1 MRFSRTAHRLGLRA
15 LDYHIRDKKTD
26 VSAAAGHGATPSA
39 NPGRTEADKGEA
51 AADGGPALSAA
62 EGGAPKAAGGPT
74 LSAAEGGAP
83 KAAGGPA
90 LQKPDEA
97 PEDQSALSAADD
109 DAPPAEDRP
118 PLPEAF
124 VRRMRAQLG
133 DEAEPF
139 LRAYGEPRAYGL
151 RLNSRKLADLAVP
164 EDKLRAMFGLEP
176 VPWCPGGWYYAPET
190 RPGRHPYH
198 AAGLYYI
205 QEPSAMSAAE
215 LLAPRPG
222 ELVLDLAAAPG
233 GKATQIADRLAGRG
247 LLVAN
252 EIHPARA
259 RVLSEN
265 IERMGIANA
274 IVVSEPPDRL
284 AKRFPV
290 FFDAVMLDAPCSG
303 EGMFRKD
310 PDAVREWSEAAV
322 EACAARQAAILDEA
336 AKMVRPGGRLV
347 YSTCTFNREE
357 NEETIERFLQ
367 RHPDFELVKA
377 LRLFPHRERGE
388 GHFAA
393 LLARGEGG
401 GPAEGPAPADRG
413 RKGGRGRAD
422 RRGGRES
429 EAFARFRAFAAEAL
443 PGFKPDEELP
453 DGGPLAFG
461 QQLWWL
467 PDGGGRFSPRMLDG
481 LRALRPGL
489 HLGDL
494 PKDRF
499 EPAHALALHIR
510 PSAARW
516 TLGFAADAPETA
528 AYLRGEALPADPAL
542 SGWGLVTADGLPLG
556 WVKAAG
562 GRVNNRLPKG
572 LRRP

>member
-1 MRFSRTAHRLGLRA
+1 MRSTDISKHRIGLRI
-15 LDYHIRDKKTD
+15 LRDRKNKTK
-26 VSAAAGHGATPSA
+26 SAAAPDRDT
-39 NPGRTEADKGEA
+39 K
-51 AADGGPALSAA
+51 LSAA
-62 EGGAPKAAGGPT
+62 VVLPYADEDADEEAAN
-74 LSAAEGGAP
+74 
-83 KAAGGPA
+83 PA
-90 LQKPDEA
+90 
-97 PEDQSALSAADD
+97 
-109 DAPPAEDRP
+109 DRP
-118 PLPEAF
+118 PLPEAYTS
-124 VRRMRAQLG
+124 RMETLLG
-133 DEAEPF
+133 EEAEAF
-139 LRAYGEPRAYGL
+139 LRSYHEPRAHGL
-151 RLNSRKLADLAVP
+151 RLNGRKLADLAVP
-164 EDKLRAMFGLEP
+164 PDELRRMFGLEP
-176 VPWCPGGWYYAPET
+176 VPWCAGGWYYAPET

-215 LLAPRPG
+215 LLDVQPG
-222 ELVLDLAAAPG
+222 ELALDLAAAPG
-233 GKATQIADRLAGRG
+233 GKATQIAGRLAGRG

-259 RVLSEN
+259 RVLSGN

-274 IVVSEPPDRL
+274 VVTSEPPDRL
-284 AKRFPV
+284 ARRFPA

-322 EACAARQAAILDEA
+322 RACAARQAGILDEA

-357 NEETIERFLQ
+357 NEETIARFLE
-367 RHPDFELVKA
+367 RRPDFELKRS
-377 LRLFPHRERGE
+377 LRLWPHRERGE

-393 LLARGEGG
+393 LLVRREDADG
-401 GPAEGPAPADRG
+401 AEGAEGAARAAGRVRTERG
-413 RKGGRGRAD
+413 RKGGRGD
-422 RRGGRES
+422 GPGG
-429 EAFARFRAFAAEAL
+429 AFARFRAFAAEAL
-443 PGFKPDEELP
+443 PGFSPDEDLP
-453 DGGPLAFG
+453 GGAPLVFG
-461 QQLWWL
+461 QQLCWL
-467 PDGGGRFSPRMLDG
+467 PDGGGRFGPHLLDG
-481 LRALRPGL
+481 LRVLRPGL

-516 TLGFAADAPETA
+516 TMALPADAPETA
-528 AYLRGEALPADPAL
+528 AYLRGEALPADPAR
-542 SGWGLVTADGLPLG
+542 SGWGLVAVDGLPIG
-556 WVKAAG
+556 WGKAAV

>member
-1 MRFSRTAHRLGLRA
+1 M
-15 LDYHIRDKKTD
+15 RDKNTD
-26 VSAAAGHGATPSA
+26 ERAAAFLGTKP
-39 NPGRTEADKGEA
+39 A
-51 AADGGPALSAA
+51 AAPGNG
-62 EGGAPKAAGGPT
+62 
-74 LSAAEGGAP
+74 
-83 KAAGGPA
+83 
-90 LQKPDEA
+90 DE
-97 PEDQSALSAADD
+97 AADD
-109 DAPPAEDRP
+109 AADRP
-118 PLPEAF
+118 PLPDAY
-124 VRRMRAQLG
+124 VRRMKAQLG
-133 DEAEPF
+133 EEAEAF

-151 RLNSRKLADLAVP
+151 RLNGRKPADLAIGL
-164 EDKLRAMFGLEP
+164 DRLREMFGLAP

-215 LLAPRPG
+215 LLAVQPG

-259 RVLSEN
+259 RTLSEN
-265 IERMGIANA
+265 IERMGFANA
-274 IVVSEPPDRL
+274 VVTSEPPDQL
-284 AKRFPV
+284 ARRFPG
-290 FFDAVMLDAPCSG
+290 FFDAIMLDAPCSG

-322 EACAARQAAILDEA
+322 AACAARQAGILDEA

-357 NEETIERFLQ
+357 NEETIARFLA
-367 RHPDFELVKA
+367 RRPDFGLVKTV
-377 LRLFPHRERGE
+377 RLWPHRERGE

-393 LLARGEGG
+393 LLVRAEDTGGEPAA
-401 GPAEGPAPADRG
+401 GPPAVRG
-413 RKGGRGRAD
+413 RKGRAD
-422 RRGGRES
+422 RRSGHGDG
-429 EAFARFRAFAAEAL
+429 FARFRAFAAEAL
-443 PGFKPDEELP
+443 PGFRPDGELP
-453 DGGPLAFG
+453 AGGPLLFG
-461 QQLWWL
+461 QQLYWL
-467 PDGGGRFSPRMLDG
+467 PDGGGRFGPHLLDG
-481 LRALRPGL
+481 LRVLRPGL

-499 EPAHALALHIR
+499 EPAHALALHLR

-516 TLGFAADAPETA
+516 TLDFAADAPETA
-528 AYLRGEALPADPAL
+528 AFLRGEALPADAGL
-542 SGWGLVTADGLPLG
+542 AGWGLVCVDGLPLG
-556 WVKAAG
+556 WGKAAG

>member
-1 MRFSRTAHRLGLRA
+1 MRTLR
-15 LDYHIRDKKTD
+15 YRDKKTD
-26 VSAAAGHGATPSA
+26 EYAASDVDAKRTAGPDLA
-39 NPGRTEADKGEA
+39 EADEG
-51 AADGGPALSAA
+51 AADAA
-62 EGGAPKAAGGPT
+62 
-74 LSAAEGGAP
+74 
-83 KAAGGPA
+83 
-90 LQKPDEA
+90 
-97 PEDQSALSAADD
+97 
-109 DAPPAEDRP
+109 DRP
-118 PLPEAF
+118 PLPEAY
-124 VRRMRAQLG
+124 VRRMEALLG
-133 DEAEPF
+133 GEAGAF

-151 RLNSRKLADLAVP
+151 RLNSRKLADLALSP
-164 EDKLRAMFGLEP
+164 GRLQAQFGLEP
-176 VPWCPGGWYYAPET
+176 VPWCPGGWYYAAES

-215 LLAPRPG
+215 LLAPQPG

-233 GKATQIADRLAGRG
+233 GKATQIADRLAGQG

-274 IVVSEPPDRL
+274 VVTSEPPDRL
-284 AKRFPV
+284 ARRFPA

-322 EACAARQAAILDEA
+322 LACAARQAGILDEA

-357 NEETIERFLQ
+357 NEETVARFLE
-367 RHPDFELVKA
+367 RRPDFELKRS

-388 GHFAA
+388 GHFCA
-393 LLARGEGG
+393 LLVRRDADGG
-401 GPAEGPAPADRG
+401 GAPEAAPHAGRG
-413 RKGGRGRAD
+413 RKGGRGAAGRD
-422 RRGGRES
+422 GGG
-429 EAFARFRAFAAEAL
+429 FARFRAFAAEAL
-443 PGFKPDEELP
+443 PGFAPEAELP
-453 DGGPLAFG
+453 GGGPLAFG
-461 QQLWWL
+461 QQLYWL
-467 PDGGGRFSPRMLDG
+467 PDCGGRFGPHLLDG
-481 LRALRPGL
+481 LRVLRPGL

-499 EPAHALALHIR
+499 EPAHALALHLR

-516 TLGFAADAPETA
+516 LLSHRADAPETA
-528 AYLRGEALPADPAL
+528 AYLRGEALSAAADAA
-542 SGWGLVTADGLPLG
+542 GWGLIAVDGLPLG
-556 WVKAAG
+556 WGKAAG
-562 GRVNNRLPKG
+562 GRINNRLPKG

>member
-1 MRFSRTAHRLGLRA
+1 MDEFTAPDLGTKLRA
-15 LDYHIRDKKTD
+15 NPDFPDADDGLTD
-26 VSAAAGHGATPSA
+26 
-39 NPGRTEADKGEA
+39 
-51 AADGGPALSAA
+51 AADG
-62 EGGAPKAAGGPT
+62 
-74 LSAAEGGAP
+74 
-83 KAAGGPA
+83 
-90 LQKPDEA
+90 EA
-97 PEDQSALSAADD
+97 
-109 DAPPAEDRP
+109 RP
-118 PLPEAF
+118 PLPSGY
-124 VRRMRAQLG
+124 VRRMEALLG
-133 DEAEPF
+133 DEAGAF
-139 LRAYGEPRAYGL
+139 LRSYREPRTYGL

-164 EDKLRAMFGLEP
+164 RDELRRMFGLAP
-176 VPWCPGGWYYAPET
+176 VPWCPGGWYYAAES
-190 RPGRHPYH
+190 RPGRHPWH

-215 LLAPRPG
+215 LLAPEPG

-233 GKATQIADRLAGRG
+233 GKATQIAERLAGRG

-274 IVVSEPPDRL
+274 VVASEPPDRL
-284 AKRFPV
+284 AARFPA

-322 EACAARQAAILDEA
+322 QACAARQAGILDEA

-357 NEETIERFLQ
+357 NEETIARFLE
-367 RHPDFELVKA
+367 RRPDFELRRS

-388 GHFAA
+388 GHYAA
-393 LLARGEGG
+393 LLVRRDDADGADAGVR
-401 GPAEGPAPADRG
+401 APGKAHAAGG
-413 RKGGRGRAD
+413 RKGGRRDAAGRD
-422 RRGGRES
+422 GGG
-429 EAFARFRAFAAEAL
+429 FARFRAFAAEAL
-443 PGFKPDEELP
+443 PGFAPDEGLP
-453 DGGPLAFG
+453 DGGPLMFG
-461 QQLWWL
+461 RQLYWL
-467 PDGGGRFSPRMLDG
+467 PDGGGRFGPHLLDG
-481 LRALRPGL
+481 LRVLRPGL

-499 EPAHALALHIR
+499 EPAHALALHLR

-516 TLGFAADAPETA
+516 TLTHAADAPETA
-528 AYLRGEALPADPAL
+528 AWLRGEALPADAAL
-542 SGWGLVTADGLPLG
+542 TGWGLACVDGLPLG
-556 WVKAAG
+556 WGKAAG
-562 GRVNNRLPKG
+562 GRINNRLPKG